1 MQCYTE
7 LLPPSGVTHALSVPF
22 LSGTSNNLIVAKTT
36 LLQVFNLVNVVYGS
50 GHGQPDEKT
59 RSQYSKLVLVAEY
72 ALSGTITDLGRV
84 KTLDSK
90 SGGEAVLVATRNAKL
105 SLIEWDPEKH
115 QISTTSIHYY
125 ERDDVHISPWTP
137 NLANCPSHL
146 TVDPSSRCAVLN
158 FGKKNLAILP
168 FHQMGDDLVMDD
180 FDSDRDEEPPK
191 DTNHTAEGQDEANKS
206 NGPVFQ
212 TPYASSFVLPIA
224 ALEPSMLH
232 PISLAFLYEYREPTF
247 GVLYSQ
253 VATSSALLHDR
264 KDVVFYSVFTL
275 DLEQRASTT
284 LLSVP
289 RLPNDLFRVV
299 PLPPPVGGA
308 LLVGSNELVHIDQA
322 GKTNAVGVNEFARE
336 ASSFSMADQSDL
348 EMRLE
353 GSVVEQ
359 LGTENGDMLLV
370 SLNGTMAILSFKLD
384 GRSVSGIS
392 LRLVPDLAGGAI
404 LRAKPSCS
412 VPVGR
417 GKIFF
422 GSEEGDSVLIGWSRP
437 STRAKD
443 PPAQVV
449 GEDNIAELSEEE
461 EDEEE
466 EEDDDDDEDAYEDD
480 LYATPMTTGIKT
492 RSSISVNGTS
502 LNDYIFRIHD
512 RLWNLGPMRDLTLG
526 RPPGPRDKDK
536 RQPVSSLSANLELV
550 TTQGYGKA
558 GGLAILRREIDPYV
572 IDSLMIKDTDG
583 ARSVH
588 VKDPKLPSQSGSL
601 PLNAGSNYDHYLLL
615 SKSKGLDKEKSVVY
629 TMSSGGLEETRA
641 PEFNPNEDRTIDI
654 GTLAGGTRVV
664 QVLKGEVRSYDSGL
678 GLAQIFPVWDEDMS
692 EEKSVVHASFA
703 DPYVLI
709 IRDDQSVLLLQADES
724 GDLDEIETDGII
736 NSTTWISGSLYQDKH
751 RSFMSYEGGPNRK
764 PSDNVL
770 LFLLNSES
778 KLHIFRLP
786 NASEPVFTAES
797 VDLLPQILSTE
808 PPPRRATYRETLTEI
823 LVADLGDSVSRTPY
837 LILRSNNSDLI
848 LYEPYHST
856 HFAEKQSSDL
866 RFVKIVNHHFPKFHP
881 DSNLDNLSESGNA
894 LPKPLRALG
903 DVCGYR
909 TVFMPGNSPCF
920 IIKSST
926 SIPHVMNLRGKTVH
940 SLSSFN
946 IPACEKGF
954 VYVDTD
960 NVVRMCRFPRN
971 THFDG
976 SWATRKIGL
985 GEQVDTVEY
994 SSSSETYVLGTS
1006 QKVDFKL
1013 PEDDEI
1019 HPEWR
1024 NEMISFLP
1032 QIDTGSVKLL
1042 SPRTWSII
1050 DSYPLRTAERI
1061 MCVKCLNLEVSEI
1074 THERKDM
1081 ITVGTALT
1089 RGEDIAARGCIYI
1102 FEVIEV
1108 VPDVDR
1114 PETNRKLKLIAK
1126 EEVKGA
1132 VTSLSG
1138 IGGQGFL
1145 IAAQGQK
1152 CIVRGLKED
1161 GSLLPVTFMD
1171 MQCYVSV
1178 LKELKGTGMCIM
1190 GDALKGLWF
1199 AGYSEEPYKLSLFS
1213 KDDGTLQ
1220 VMAADFLPD
1229 GKRLYLL
1236 VADDDCNIHVLQYD
1250 PEDPGSSK
1258 GDRLLHRSTFHT
1270 GHFASTL
1277 TLLPRTAISSQGPDA
1292 NPDMMDLDSSGP
1304 LHQVLVTSETGSI
1317 ALITPVTET
1326 SYRRLSALQSQL
1338 INTLEHPCGLNP
1350 RAFRA
1355 VESDGIGGRGMVDG
1369 DLLQRWLDLG
1379 TQRKAEIANRVGADV
1394 WEIRA
1399 DLEAIGKGGLGYL

>member
-22 LSGTSNNLIVAKTT
+22 LSGTSNNLIIAKTT

-50 GHGQPDEKT
+50 GPAQSDEKS

-72 ALSGTITDLGRV
+72 ALSGTVTGLGRV
-84 KTLDSK
+84 KILDSK
-90 SGGEAVLVATRNAKL
+90 SGGEAVLVASRNAKL

-125 ERDDVHISPWTP
+125 ERDDVHISPWIP
-137 NLANCPSHL
+137 NLATCPSHL
-146 TVDPSSRCAVLN
+146 IVDPSSRCAVLN

-180 FDSDRDEEPPK
+180 FDSNLDEPRPS
-191 DTNHTAEGQDEANKS
+191 DTNPVMEDQEDAEKPDRPTHK
-206 NGPVFQ
+206 
-212 TPYASSFVLPIA
+212 TPYSSSFVLPLA
-224 ALEPSMLH
+224 ALEPSMVH

-247 GVLYSQ
+247 GILYSQ

-289 RLPNDLFRVV
+289 RLPNDLFKVI

-308 LLVGSNELVHIDQA
+308 LLLGSNELVHIDQA
-322 GKTNAVGVNEFARE
+322 GKANAVGVNEFARE

-359 LGTENGDMLLV
+359 LGTDNGDMLLV
-370 SLNGTMAILSFKLD
+370 LRNGTMAVISFKLD

-392 LRLVPDLAGGAI
+392 LRLVSEQAGGSIIKAG
-404 LRAKPSCS
+404 PSCS

-417 GKIFF
+417 GKLFF
-422 GSEEGDSVLIGWSRP
+422 GSEEGDSMLIGWSRP
-437 STRAKD
+437 STGAKGA
-443 PPAQVV
+443 PAPGA
-449 GEDNIAELSEEE
+449 GEENLAELSEDEDE
-461 EDEEE
+461 EDE
-466 EEDDDDDEDAYEDD
+466 DVYEDD
-480 LYATPMTTGIKT
+480 LYATPVTTGMKS
-492 RSSISVNGTS
+492 RSSISVNGTG
-502 LNDYIFRIHD
+502 LNEYIFRIHD
-512 RLWNLGPMRDLTLG
+512 RLWNLGPMRDITLG
-526 RPPGPRDKDK
+526 RPPGPRDQNK
-536 RQPVSSLSANLELV
+536 RQPASNLSADLELV
-550 TTQGYGKA
+550 TTQGYGKS

-583 ARSVH
+583 VWSLH

-601 PLNAGSNYDHYLLL
+601 PLNAESSYDHYLLL
-615 SKSKGLDKEKSVVY
+615 SKSKGVDKEKSVVY
-629 TMSSGGLEETRA
+629 SMSSGGLEETKA

-678 GLAQIFPVWDEDMS
+678 GLAQIYPVWDEDTS
-692 EEKSVVHASFA
+692 EERSAVHASFA

-709 IRDDQSVLLLQADES
+709 IRDDHTVLLLQADES
-724 GDLDEIETDGII
+724 GDLDEIETDGPI
-736 NSTTWISGSLYQDKH
+736 NSTSWISGSLYQDRY
-751 RSFMSYEGGPNRK
+751 RSFMPYEGGSNAK
-764 PSDNVL
+764 PADNVL
-770 LFLLNSES
+770 LFLLDSES
-778 KLHIFRLP
+778 KLHIFHLP
-786 NASEPVFTAES
+786 TAKEPVYTAES
-797 VDLLPQILSTE
+797 LDLLPQIISAE
-808 PPPRRATYRETLTEI
+808 PPPRRATYREDITEI
-823 LVADLGDSVSRTPY
+823 LVAELGDSVSRTPY
-837 LILRSNNSDLI
+837 IILRSNNNDLT
-848 LYEPYHST
+848 LYEPYHITSST
-856 HFAEKQSSDL
+856 EKQPSHL
-866 RFVKIVNHHFPKFHP
+866 RFVKIANHHFPKFHP
-881 DSNLDNLSESGNA
+881 ESNLDNASVSNRETR
-894 LPKPLRALG
+894 PLRALA

-909 TVFMPGNSPCF
+909 TVFMSGKSPCF

-926 SIPHVMNLRGKTVH
+926 SIPHVLNLRGKTVY

-960 NVVRMCRFPRN
+960 NVVRMSRFPRN

-976 SWATRKIGL
+976 SWATRKVGL
-985 GEQVDTVEY
+985 GEQVDSVEY

-1024 NEMISFLP
+1024 NEVISFFP
-1032 QIDTGSVKLL
+1032 QIDQGSVKLL
-1042 SPRTWSII
+1042 SPKTWSII
-1050 DSYPLRTAERI
+1050 DNHTFRPAERV
-1061 MCVKCLNLEVSEI
+1061 MCLKCLSLEVSEI

-1081 ITVGTALT
+1081 MVVGTALS
-1089 RGEDIAARGCIYI
+1089 RGEDIAARGCIYV
-1102 FEVIEV
+1102 FEVIDV
-1108 VPDVDR
+1108 VPDVER
-1114 PETNRKLKLIAK
+1114 PEFNRKLKLFAR

-1152 CIVRGLKED
+1152 SIVRGLKED
-1161 GSLLPVTFMD
+1161 GSLLPVAFMD
-1171 MQCYVSV
+1171 MQCYVNV

-1199 AGYSEEPYKLSLFS
+1199 TGYSEEPYKLSLFS
-1213 KDDGTLQ
+1213 KDDGSLQ

-1229 GKRLYLL
+1229 GKRLYIL

-1277 TLLPRTAISSQGPDA
+1277 TLLPRTALPSQEAAA
-1292 NPDMMDLDSSGP
+1292 NPDMMDIDSSGP

-1317 ALITPVTET
+1317 ALITPLSET

-1338 INTLEHPCGLNP
+1338 INTLPHPCGLNP

-1355 VESDGIGGRGMVDG
+1355 IESDGIGGRGMVDG

-1379 TQRKAEIANRVGADV
+1379 TQRKAEMASRVGADM

-1399 DLEAIGKGGLGYL
+1399 DLEAIGRGGLGYL

>member
-22 LSGTSNNLIVAKTT
+22 LSATSNNLIVAKTT

-50 GHGQPDEKT
+50 GPGQPDEKT
-59 RSQYSKLVLVAEY
+59 RSQYTKLVLVAEY

-84 KTLDSK
+84 KILDSK

-105 SLIEWDPEKH
+105 SLIEWDPERH

-125 ERDDVHISPWTP
+125 ERDDVNISPWTP
-137 NLANCPSHL
+137 NLASCPSYL
-146 TVDPSSRCAVLN
+146 TVDPNSRCAVLN

-168 FHQMGDDLVMDD
+168 FHQVGDDLVMDD
-180 FDSDRDEEPPK
+180 FDSDVEEQHR
-191 DTNHTAEGQDEANKS
+191 NINQTAEETDEANKS

-212 TPYASSFVLPIA
+212 TP
-224 ALEPSMLH
+224 
-232 PISLAFLYEYREPTF
+232 
-247 GVLYSQ
+247 
-253 VATSSALLHDR
+253 
-264 KDVVFYSVFTL
+264 
-275 DLEQRASTT
+275 
-284 LLSVP
+284 
-289 RLPNDLFRVV
+289 
-299 PLPPPVGGA
+299 
-308 LLVGSNELVHIDQA
+308 
-322 GKTNAVGVNEFARE
+322 
-336 ASSFSMADQSDL
+336 FSMADQSDL

-353 GSVVEQ
+353 DSIVEQ
-359 LGTENGDMLLV
+359 LGAENGDMLLV
-370 SLNGTMAILSFKLD
+370 LLNGKMAVLSFKLD

-392 LRLVPDLAGGAI
+392 LRPVPDQAGSS
-404 LRAKPSCS
+404 LLKAKPSCS
-412 VPVGR
+412 VPVSR

-422 GSEEGDSVLIGWSRP
+422 GSEEGDSVLMGWSRP
-437 STRAKD
+437 SARTKD
-443 PPAQVV
+443 PRAQRT
-449 GEDNIAELSEEE
+449 GEGNIAQLSD
-461 EDEEE
+461 EDDDE
-466 EEDDDDDEDAYEDD
+466 EEDDDDDDAYEDD
-480 LYATPMTTGIKT
+480 LYATPMTTGIKA
-492 RSSISVNGTS
+492 RDYVSVNGTG

-536 RQPVSSLSANLELV
+536 RQPVSSILANLELV

-558 GGLAILRREIDPYV
+558 GGLAILRREIDPFV

-583 ARSVH
+583 ARSVY

-601 PLNAGSNYDHYLLL
+601 PLNPGSNYDHYLLL

-629 TMSSGGLEETRA
+629 RMSSGGLEETKA

-654 GTLAGGTRVV
+654 GTLASGTRVV

-692 EEKSVVHASFA
+692 EEKSVVHTSFA

-709 IRDDQSVLLLQADES
+709 IRDDQSILLLQADDS
-724 GDLDEIETDGII
+724 GDLDEAETDGII
-736 NSTTWISGSLYQDKH
+736 NSTTWISGSLYQDKY
-751 RSFMSYEGGPNRK
+751 RSFKSHEGPPNMK
-764 PSDNVL
+764 QSDNVL
-770 LFLLNSES
+770 LFLLSSES
-778 KLHIFRLP
+778 KLYVFHLP
-786 NASEPVFTAES
+786 NAREPVFTTES
-797 VDLLPQILSTE
+797 IDLLPQILSTE
-808 PPPRRATYRETLTEI
+808 PPPRRVTYRETITEL
-823 LVADLGDSVSRTPY
+823 LVADLGDSVSRSPY
-837 LILRSNNSDLI
+837 LILRSSNSDLI
-848 LYEPYHST
+848 LYEPYHYTSST
-856 HFAEKQSSDL
+856 ERQFSGL
-866 RFVKIVNHHFPKFHP
+866 RFVKIANHHFPKSH
-881 DSNLDNLSESGNA
+881 SESNA
-894 LPKPLRALG
+894 GKHPANCTAISKPLRVLG

-976 SWATRKIGL
+976 SWAARKIGL
-985 GEQVDTVEY
+985 GEQVDAVEY
-994 SSSSETYVLGTS
+994 SSSSETYVIGTN
-1006 QKVDFKL
+1006 QKVDFNL

-1024 NEMISFLP
+1024 NEVISFLP
-1032 QIDTGSVKLL
+1032 QIDKGSVKLL
-1042 SPRTWSII
+1042 TPRTWSII
-1050 DSYPLRTAERI
+1050 DSYNLRTAERI

-1074 THERKDM
+1074 THERKDT
-1081 ITVGTALT
+1081 IVVGTALT
-1089 RGEDIAARGCIYI
+1089 KGEDIAARGCIYI

-1108 VPDVDR
+1108 VPEVDR

-1138 IGGQGFL
+1138 IGGQGSL

-1161 GSLLPVTFMD
+1161 GSLLPVAFMD
-1171 MQCYVSV
+1171 MQCYVNV

-1229 GKRLYLL
+1229 GNRLYIL

-1258 GDRLLHRSTFHT
+1258 GDRLLHRSTFQT
-1270 GHFASTL
+1270 GHFASTM
-1277 TLLPRTAISSQGPDA
+1277 TLLPRTATSSSQRPDA
-1292 NPDMMDLDSSGP
+1292 DPDMMDLDSSGP
-1304 LHQVLVTSETGSI
+1304 LHHVLVTSETGSI
-1317 ALITPVTET
+1317 ALITPVSET

-1338 INTLEHPCGLNP
+1338 TNTLEHPCGLNP

-1369 DLLQRWLDLG
+1369 DLVKRWLDLG

>member
-7 LLPPSGVTHALSVPF
+7 LLPPSGVTHVLSVPF
-22 LSGTSNNLIVAKTT
+22 LSGISNNLIVAKTT
-36 LLQVFNLVNVVYGS
+36 LLQVYNLVNVVYGS
-50 GHGQPDEKT
+50 GPGQSDEKT

-72 ALSGTITDLGRV
+72 ALSGTVTDLGRV
-84 KTLDSK
+84 KILDSK
-90 SGGEAVLVATRNAKL
+90 SGGEAILVATRNAKL

-137 NLANCPSHL
+137 NLAACPSQL

-168 FHQMGDDLVMDD
+168 FHQMGDDLVMGD
-180 FDSDRDEEPPK
+180 FDSDHDEGRQI
-191 DTNHTAEGQDEANKS
+191 DTNHTAEERDEANKPD
-206 NGPVFQ
+206 GPVYQ

-247 GVLYSQ
+247 GILYSQ
-253 VATSSALLHDR
+253 VAASSALLHDR

-289 RLPNDLFRVV
+289 RLPNDLFKVI

-308 LLVGSNELVHIDQA
+308 LLVGSNELVHVDQA
-322 GKTNAVGVNEFARE
+322 GRTNAVGVNEFARE

-353 GSVVEQ
+353 GCVVEQ
-359 LGTENGDMLLV
+359 LGTENCDMLLV
-370 SLNGTMAILSFKLD
+370 LLNGVMAVVSFKLD
-384 GRSVSGIS
+384 GRSVSGIY
-392 LRLVPDLAGGAI
+392 LRPVSDQAGGAI
-404 LRAKPSCS
+404 LRTKPSCS
-412 VPVGR
+412 ALVGR

-422 GSEEGDSVLIGWSRP
+422 GSEEGDSMLIGWSRP
-437 STRAKD
+437 SAGATV
-443 PPAQVV
+443 PPAPET
-449 GEDNIAELSEEE
+449 GEDNVAELS

-466 EEDDDDDEDAYEDD
+466 EDDDEDAYEDD
-480 LYATPMTTGIKT
+480 LYATPVTPGINSRNTT
-492 RSSISVNGTS
+492 SVNGTS

-512 RLWNLGPMRDLTLG
+512 RLWNLGPMRDITLG
-526 RPPGPRDKDK
+526 RPPGSRDKDK
-536 RQPVSSLSANLELV
+536 RQSVSSLSAYLELV
-550 TTQGYGKA
+550 TTQGYGRA

-583 ARSVH
+583 VRSVH
-588 VKDPKLPSQSGSL
+588 VKDPKLPTQSGSL
-601 PLNAGSNYDHYLLL
+601 PVNAGSNYDHYLLL
-615 SKSKGLDKEKSVVY
+615 SKSKGFDKEKSVVY
-629 TMSSGGLEETRA
+629 KMSSGGLEETRA

-678 GLAQIFPVWDEDMS
+678 GLAQIYPVWDEDTS
-692 EEKSVVHASFA
+692 EERSVVHASFA

-709 IRDDQSVLLLQADES
+709 IRDDSSILLLQADES

-736 NSTTWISGSLYQDKH
+736 ESTTWISGSLYQDKY
-751 RSFMSYEGGPNRK
+751 RSFLSYEGTPNRK

-778 KLHIFRLP
+778 KLYIFHLP
-786 NASEPVFTAES
+786 NAKEPVYTAES
-797 VDLLPQILSTE
+797 VDLLPQILPTE
-808 PPPRRATYRETLTEI
+808 LPPRRTTYRECLTEI

-837 LILRSNNSDLI
+837 LILRSNSNELI
-848 LYEPYHST
+848 LYEPYHTVQST
-856 HFAEKQSSDL
+856 ENRLSDL
-866 RFVKIVNHHFPKFHP
+866 RFLKIANHHFPKFLP
-881 DSNLDNLSESGNA
+881 ESNLGNLSDSDRQLA
-894 LPKPLRALG
+894 RPLRALG

-920 IIKSST
+920 IIKSAT

-976 SWATRKIGL
+976 SWAARKIGL
-985 GEQVDTVEY
+985 GEQVDSVEY

-1006 QKVDFKL
+1006 QKADFKL

-1024 NEMISFLP
+1024 NEVISFFP
-1032 QIDTGSVKLL
+1032 QIDKGSVKLL
-1042 SPRTWSII
+1042 NPRTWSII
-1050 DSYPLRTAERI
+1050 DSYQLRTAERV
-1061 MCVKCLNLEVSEI
+1061 MCVKCLNLEASEI
-1074 THERKDM
+1074 THERKEM
-1081 ITVGTALT
+1081 IAVGTALT
-1089 RGEDIAARGCIYI
+1089 RGEDIAARGCIYV
-1102 FEVIEV
+1102 FEVIKV
-1108 VPDVDR
+1108 VPEVDR

-1132 VTSLSG
+1132 ITSLSG

-1161 GSLLPVTFMD
+1161 GSLLPVAFMD

-1213 KDDGTLQ
+1213 KDDGSLQ

-1229 GKRLYLL
+1229 GKRLFIM

-1250 PEDPGSSK
+1250 PEDPGSAK

-1270 GHFASTL
+1270 GQFASTL
-1277 TLLPRTAISSQGPDA
+1277 TLLPRTSVLSQGPEAEA
-1292 NPDMMDLDSSGP
+1292 NAMDLDSSGP

-1317 ALITPVTET
+1317 ALITPVSEMA
-1326 SYRRLSALQSQL
+1326 YRRLSALQSQM

-1369 DLLQRWLDLG
+1369 DLVQKWLDLG
-1379 TQRKAEIANRVGADV
+1379 TQRKAEIASRVGADV

-1399 DLEAIGKGGLGYL
+1399 DLEAIGKAGLGYM

>member
-22 LSGTSNNLIVAKTT
+22 LSATSNNLIVAKTT

-50 GHGQPDEKT
+50 GPGQPDEKI
-59 RSQYSKLVLVAEY
+59 RSQYTKLVLVAEY

-84 KTLDSK
+84 KILDSK

-105 SLIEWDPEKH
+105 SLIEWDPERH

-125 ERDDVHISPWTP
+125 ERDDVNISPWTP
-137 NLANCPSHL
+137 NLASCPSYL

-168 FHQMGDDLVMDD
+168 FHQVGDDLVMDD
-180 FDSDRDEEPPK
+180 FDSDVEEPHR
-191 DTNHTAEGQDEANKS
+191 NMNQTAEETDEANKS

-247 GVLYSQ
+247 GILYSQ

-284 LLSVP
+284 LLSVS
-289 RLPNDLFRVV
+289 RLPNDLFKVV

-308 LLVGSNELVHIDQA
+308 LLIGSNELVHIDQA

-353 GSVVEQ
+353 DSIVEQ
-359 LGTENGDMLLV
+359 LGAENGDMLLV
-370 SLNGTMAILSFKLD
+370 LLNGKMAVLSFKLD

-392 LRLVPDLAGGAI
+392 LRPVPDQAGSS
-404 LRAKPSCS
+404 LLKAKPSCS
-412 VPVGR
+412 VPVSR

-422 GSEEGDSVLIGWSRP
+422 GSEEGDSVLMGWSRP
-437 STRAKD
+437 SARTKD
-443 PPAQVV
+443 PRAQRT
-449 GEDNIAELSEEE
+449 GEGNIAQLSD
-461 EDEEE
+461 EDDDDE
-466 EEDDDDDEDAYEDD
+466 EEDDDDDAYEDD
-480 LYATPMTTGIKT
+480 LYATPMTTGIKA
-492 RSSISVNGTS
+492 RDYVSVNGTGF
-502 LNDYIFRIHD
+502 NDYIFRIHD

-536 RQPVSSLSANLELV
+536 RQPVSSILTNLELV

-558 GGLAILRREIDPYV
+558 GGLAILRREIDPFV

-583 ARSVH
+583 ARSVY

-601 PLNAGSNYDHYLLL
+601 PLNPGSNYDHYLLL

-629 TMSSGGLEETRA
+629 RMSSGGLEETKA

-654 GTLAGGTRVV
+654 GTLASGTRVV

-692 EEKSVVHASFA
+692 EEKSVVHTSFA

-709 IRDDQSVLLLQADES
+709 IRDDQSILLLQADES
-724 GDLDEIETDGII
+724 GDLDEAETDGII
-736 NSTTWISGSLYQDKH
+736 NSTTWISGSLYQDKY
-751 RSFMSYEGGPNRK
+751 RSFNSYEGPPNMK
-764 PSDNVL
+764 QSDNVL
-770 LFLLNSES
+770 LFLLSSES
-778 KLHIFRLP
+778 KLYVFHLP
-786 NASEPVFTAES
+786 NAREPVFTTES
-797 VDLLPQILSTE
+797 IDLLPQILSTE
-808 PPPRRATYRETLTEI
+808 PPPRRVTYRETITEL
-823 LVADLGDSVSRTPY
+823 LVADLGDSVSRSPY
-837 LILRSNNSDLI
+837 LILRSSNSDLT
-848 LYEPYHST
+848 LYEPYHYTSST
-856 HFAEKQSSDL
+856 EKQFSDL
-866 RFVKIVNHHFPKFHP
+866 RFVKIANHHFPKFH
-881 DSNLDNLSESGNA
+881 SESNVEKHPANCTA
-894 LPKPLRALG
+894 LSKPLRVLG

-976 SWATRKIGL
+976 SWAARKIGL
-985 GEQVDTVEY
+985 GEQVDAVEY
-994 SSSSETYVLGTS
+994 SSSSETYVIGTN
-1006 QKVDFKL
+1006 QKVDFNL

-1024 NEMISFLP
+1024 NEVISFLP
-1032 QIDTGSVKLL
+1032 QIDKGSVKLL
-1042 SPRTWSII
+1042 TPRTWSII
-1050 DSYPLRTAERI
+1050 DSYNLRNAERI

-1074 THERKDM
+1074 THERKDT
-1081 ITVGTALT
+1081 IVVGTALT
-1089 RGEDIAARGCIYI
+1089 KGEDIAARGCIYI
-1102 FEVIEV
+1102 FEVIKV
-1108 VPDVDR
+1108 VPEVDR

-1161 GSLLPVTFMD
+1161 GSLLPVAFMD
-1171 MQCYVSV
+1171 MQCYVNV

-1229 GKRLYLL
+1229 GNRLYIL

-1258 GDRLLHRSTFHT
+1258 GDRLLHRSTFQT
-1270 GHFASTL
+1270 GHFASTM
-1277 TLLPRTAISSQGPDA
+1277 TLLPRTATSSSQGPDA
-1292 NPDMMDLDSSGP
+1292 DPDMMDLDSSGP
-1304 LHQVLVTSETGSI
+1304 LHHVLVTSETGSI
-1317 ALITPVTET
+1317 ALITPVSET

-1338 INTLEHPCGLNP
+1338 ANTLEHPCGLNP

-1369 DLLQRWLDLG
+1369 DLVKRWLDLG

>member
-22 LSGTSNNLIVAKTT
+22 VSGTSNNLIVAKTT
-36 LLQVFNLVNVVYGS
+36 ILQVFNVVNVLYGS
-50 GHGQPDEKT
+50 GPGQSDEKS
-59 RSQYSKLVLVAEY
+59 RPHYSKLVLVAEC

-84 KTLDSK
+84 KILNSK

-137 NLANCPSHL
+137 NLATCPSHL

-168 FHQMGDDLVMDD
+168 FHQIGDDLVMDD
-180 FDSDRDEEPPK
+180 FDSDIEEPSRG
-191 DTNHTAEGQDEANKS
+191 TSHTAEGPDGANKP
-206 NGPVFQ
+206 NGPAFQ

-232 PISLAFLYEYREPTF
+232 PISLAFLFEYREPTF

-289 RLPNDLFRVV
+289 RLPNDLFKVV

-308 LLVGSNELVHIDQA
+308 LLIGSNELIHIDQA
-322 GKTNAVGVNEFARE
+322 GRTNAVGVNEFARE

-370 SLNGTMAILSFKLD
+370 LLNGSMAVLSFKLD

-392 LRLVPDLAGGAI
+392 LRAVPDQAGGSI
-404 LRAKPSCS
+404 LRAKPTCS
-412 VPVGR
+412 VSLGR
-417 GKIFF
+417 GKLFF
-422 GSEEGDSVLIGWSRP
+422 GSEEGDSILMGWSRP
-437 STRAKD
+437 ATRAKD
-443 PPAQVV
+443 SVQGA
-449 GEDNIAELSEEE
+449 GEENIAELSEDEEE
-461 EDEEE
+461 EDEE
-466 EEDDDDDEDAYEDD
+466 EDAYEDD
-480 LYATPMTTGIKT
+480 LYATPVITGIKA
-492 RSSISVNGTS
+492 RSSASVNGTN

-512 RLWNLGPMRDLTLG
+512 RMWNLGPMRDLTLG

-536 RQPVSSLSANLELV
+536 RQPVSNLSANLELV

-558 GGLAILRREIDPYV
+558 GGLTILRREIDPYV
-572 IDSLMIKDTDG
+572 IDSLMITDTDG

-615 SKSKGLDKEKSVVY
+615 SKSRGLDKEKSVVY

-709 IRDDQSVLLLQADES
+709 IRDDHSILLLQADES

-736 NSTTWISGSLYQDKH
+736 NSTTWISGSLYQDKY
-751 RSFMSYEGGPNRK
+751 RSFTSYEGGLNKK
-764 PSDNVL
+764 PSDNVHM
-770 LFLLNSES
+770 FLLSLES
-778 KLHIFRLP
+778 KLQIFHLP
-786 NASEPVFTAES
+786 NAREPVFTAES

-808 PPPRRATYRETLTEI
+808 PPPRRAIFRETLTEI
-823 LVADLGDSVSRTPY
+823 LVADLGDSISRIPY
-837 LILRSNNSDLI
+837 LILRSNNDDLI
-848 LYEPYHST
+848 LYEPYHIT
-856 HFAEKQSSDL
+856 HSAEKKWADL
-866 RFVKIVNHHFPKFHP
+866 RFVKMVNHHFPKFHP
-881 DSNLDNLSESGNA
+881 EAGGVNFSETDHA
-894 LPKPLRALG
+894 PPKPLRALG

-926 SIPHVMNLRGKTVH
+926 SIPHIMNLRGKSVH

-954 VYVDTD
+954 VYVDAD

-985 GEQVDTVEY
+985 GEQVDAVEY
-994 SSSSETYVLGTS
+994 SSSTETYVLGTS

-1024 NEMISFLP
+1024 NEMISFFP
-1032 QIDTGSVKLL
+1032 KIDKGSVKLL

-1050 DSYPLRTAERI
+1050 DSYALRTAERI

-1089 RGEDIAARGCIYI
+1089 RGEDIAARGCIYV
-1102 FEVIEV
+1102 FDVIEV
-1108 VPDVDR
+1108 VPEVDR
-1114 PETNRKLKLIAK
+1114 PETNRRLKLIAK

-1132 VTSLSG
+1132 VTALSG

-1161 GSLLPVTFMD
+1161 GSLLPVAFMD

-1199 AGYSEEPYKLSLFS
+1199 AGYSEEPYKLALFS

-1220 VMAADFLPD
+1220 VLAADFLPD
-1229 GKRLYLL
+1229 GKRLYLV

-1277 TLLPRTAISSQGPDA
+1277 TLLPRTAISSSQAPDSNA
-1292 NPDMMDLDSSGP
+1292 DMIDLDSSGP
-1304 LHQVLVTSETGSI
+1304 LHQVLVSSETGSI
-1317 ALITPVTET
+1317 ALITPVSET

-1355 VESDGIGGRGMVDG
+1355 VESDGIGGRGMIDG
-1369 DLLQRWLDLG
+1369 DLLRRWLDLG

>member
-50 GHGQPDEKT
+50 APGPSDEKT
-59 RSQYSKLVLVAEY
+59 RSQYTKLVLVAEY

-84 KTLDSK
+84 KILDSK
-90 SGGEAVLVATRNAKL
+90 SGGEGVLVATRNAKL
-105 SLIEWDPEKH
+105 SLIEWDPERH

-168 FHQMGDDLVMDD
+168 FHQVGDDLVMDD
-180 FDSDRDEEPPK
+180 FDSDVEEPPR
-191 DTNHTAEGQDEANKS
+191 DTNHAAEGQGEANKA
-206 NGPVFQ
+206 NGLAFQ

-224 ALEPSMLH
+224 ALEPAMLH

-247 GVLYSQ
+247 GILYSQ

-284 LLSVP
+284 LLSVS
-289 RLPNDLFRVV
+289 RLPNDLFKVV
-299 PLPPPVGGA
+299 ALPPPVGGA
-308 LLVGSNELVHIDQA
+308 LLIGSNELVHIDQA

-353 GSVVEQ
+353 GSIVEQ

-370 SLNGTMAILSFKLD
+370 LLNGKMAVLSFKLD

-392 LRLVPDLAGGAI
+392 LRLVPDPAGGSLLKA
-404 LRAKPSCS
+404 RPSCS
-412 VPVGR
+412 VPLGR

-422 GSEEGDSVLIGWSRP
+422 GSEESDSILIGWSRP
-437 STRAKD
+437 STRTKD
-443 PPAQVV
+443 PPAQ
-449 GEDNIAELSEEE
+449 GAGDDNIAELSS
-461 EDEEE
+461 DE
-466 EEDDDDDEDAYEDD
+466 EEDDDDEDMYEDD
-480 LYATPMTTGIKT
+480 LYATPATTGAKA
-492 RSSISVNGTS
+492 RGSLPVKGTS
-502 LNDYIFRIHD
+502 LNDYTFRIHD

-526 RPPGPRDKDK
+526 RPAGPRDKDK
-536 RQPVSSLSANLELV
+536 RQPVSSLSTNLELV
-550 TTQGYGKA
+550 ATQGYGKA
-558 GGLAILRREIDPYV
+558 GGLTILRREIDPYV

-583 ARSVH
+583 AWSVN

-629 TMSSGGLEETRA
+629 TMSSGGLEETKA

-692 EEKSVVHASFA
+692 EEKYVVHASFA

-709 IRDDQSVLLLQADES
+709 IRDDQSVLLLQADRS

-736 NSTTWISGSLYQDKH
+736 NSTTWISGSLYQDKY
-751 RSFMSYEGGPNRK
+751 RSFMSYEAAPTRK
-764 PSDNVL
+764 LSDNVL
-770 LFLLNSES
+770 LFLLSSDS
-778 KLHIFRLP
+778 KLHIFHLP
-786 NASEPVFTAES
+786 NAKEPVFTAEC

-808 PPPRRATYRETLTEI
+808 PPPKRATYRETLTEI
-823 LVADLGDSVSRTPY
+823 LVADIGDTVSRTPH
-837 LILRSNNSDLI
+837 LILRSSSNDLI
-848 LYEPYHST
+848 LYEPYHTTHST
-856 HFAEKQSSDL
+856 EKKSSDL
-866 RFVKIVNHHFPKFHP
+866 RFLKTINHHFPKFHAG
-881 DSNLDNLSESGNA
+881 SNVDDGFQSGT
-894 LPKPLRALG
+894 LPKPLRVLG

-926 SIPHVMNLRGKTVH
+926 SIPHVLNLRGKTVH

-976 SWATRKIGL
+976 SWATRKIGV
-985 GEQVDTVEY
+985 GEQVDIVEY
-994 SSSSETYVLGTS
+994 SSSSETYVIGTS
-1006 QKVDFKL
+1006 QKVDFNL

-1024 NEMISFLP
+1024 NEVISFLP
-1032 QIDTGSVKLL
+1032 QIDQGSVKLL

-1050 DSYPLRTAERI
+1050 DSHTLRAAERI
-1061 MCVKCLNLEVSEI
+1061 MCVKCLDLEVSEI
-1074 THERKDM
+1074 THERRDM
-1081 ITVGTALT
+1081 IVVGTAVT

-1108 VPDVDR
+1108 VPEVDR

-1161 GSLLPVTFMD
+1161 GSLLPVAFMD

-1229 GKRLYLL
+1229 GKRLYIL

-1270 GHFASTL
+1270 GHFVSTM
-1277 TLLPRTAISSQGPDA
+1277 TLLPRTIIPSAQGPDA
-1292 NPDMMDLDSSGP
+1292 NPDMMELDPSGP
-1304 LHQVLVTSETGSI
+1304 LYHVLVTSETGSI
-1317 ALITPVTET
+1317 ALITPLSET
-1326 SYRRLSALQSQL
+1326 TYRRLSALQSQL

-1355 VESDGIGGRGMVDG
+1355 IESDGIGGRGMVDG
-1369 DLLQRWLDLG
+1369 DLLQRWLDLS
-1379 TQRKAEIANRVGADV
+1379 TQRKAEIANRAGADV

-1399 DLEAIGKGGLGYL
+1399 DMEAIGKGGLGYL